1 MVGFGKKKWHERTD
15 ISESIAVGAK
25 SFVEKIKE
33 KLGPQA
39 IGRRAVEAADAY
51 EFKEPEGTYTPHFG
65 GKMGLLR
72 PENTYFW
79 NDFVEDSIR

>member
-1 MVGFGKKKWHERTD
+1 MTSQLSQLPLFTTFVKCVGLTPL
-15 ISESIAVGAK
+15 A

-33 KLGPQA
+33 KLGAQA

-51 EFKEPEGTYTPHFG
+51 ELKEPEGTYKPHFG

-72 PENTYFW
+72 PENAYSW
-79 NDFVEDSIR
+79 NDFVENSTG